1 GIAKELN
8 ARGFKTRRGGQWQ
21 ATSVKRIMDR
31 L

>member
-1 GIAKELN
+1 MN